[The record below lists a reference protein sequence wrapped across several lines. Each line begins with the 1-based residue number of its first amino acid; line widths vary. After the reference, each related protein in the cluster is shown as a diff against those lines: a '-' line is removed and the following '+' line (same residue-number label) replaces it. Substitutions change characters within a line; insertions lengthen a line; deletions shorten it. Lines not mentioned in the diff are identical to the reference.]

1 MKVKK
6 IKISTVMALDVR
18 EDISKCIYNMYKCY
32 IYIYYIQ
39 NCVLLRGR

>member
-32 IYIYYIQ
+32 IYILHSELCIAE
-39 NCVLLRGR
+39 R